1 VSATTGHA
9 GKFTGRFRISHP
21 FHPLVGKEYEMV
33 DRHLHWGEDRVF
45 YYDPDGRL
53 KSFLVNITDL
63 FPIDAFTRIS
73 AGRSAFRVD
82 DLLELRERL
91 DRQKRGERG
100 CSDV

>member
-1 VSATTGHA
+1 MSATTGCD
-9 GKFTGRFRISHP
+9 GKSVGRFRVTHP
-21 FHPLVGKEYEMV
+21 FHPLLGNEYELV
-33 DRHLHWGEDRVF
+33 GRHLTWGEDRVL
-45 YYDPDGRL
+45 YYGTEGRL

-91 DRQKRGERG
+91 DRWKRGEG
-100 CSDV
+100 EHHDV